1 MLSTAQRIESVE
13 YAEIVQSV
21 DIEEFGGCRTSVG
34 EIDRVADRENFFFR
48 VIVALLDTPPFY
60 SHFRL
65 IARGKRQV
73 VTDLAALSYPLQ
85 FRSVLKWLGGGDIII
100 SVFRLL
106 GDFAYYFVVVHNNI
120 TARGNS
126 SIPSFA
132 PFTSFDSFSFSYSAS
147 TSSTVVAEGRLS

>member
-1 MLSTAQRIESVE
+1 VLSTAQRIESVE

-85 FRSVLKWLGGGDIII
+85 FRSVLKWLGGGGHHH
-100 SVFRLL
+100 L
-106 GDFAYYFVVVHNNI
+106 GGFANYFVVVHNNI

>member
-1 MLSTAQRIESVE
+1 VLSTAQRIESVE

-85 FRSVLKWLGGGDIII
+85 FRSVLKWLGGGGHHH
-100 SVFRLL
+100 L
-106 GDFAYYFVVVHNNI
+106 GGFAYYFVVVHNNI

-126 SIPSFA
+126 SITSFA
-132 PFTSFDSFSFSYSAS
+132 PFTSFDSFCFSYSAS